1 MVFFVSS
8 TCRWTMRTEQAGL
21 NGDVRQAM
29 IIPVSAPGARPMS
42 IYEQVLSFIH
52 RPEPDLF
59 QQLAMNVFRHQYEA
73 VASYRRYCE
82 ACGVDPGSVHSAD
95 EVPAV
100 SNVAFKYAD
109 LAVEAAAESP
119 EAAIFLTSGTTQGRE
134 RRGRHIVARPDVYRA
149 SAIAHLR
156 TMLFPDDRRMPILA
170 MHPTSD
176 LMPESSLSAMI
187 SWCIAEFATGTHLTA
202 ASPDRVDVE
211 AATAFLTERE
221 ARGEPACILG
231 TTAAFAA
238 LFSRIRGTRGRLRL
252 APGSR
257 MMDTGGAKGQ
267 AVPMQPWEVI
277 ARAGDLL
284 GIAPAMVIN
293 EYGMTE
299 LCSQLYDATAFNYP
313 GGSSANAE
321 ERYKIAPPW
330 LRVTARD
337 PVTLRPLPDR
347 ETGLLT
353 FFDLANVGSVSA
365 VMTEDLGWVEQGRVR
380 VLGRTAG
387 VEARGCALGIGQ
399 FSAAE
404 AGEAAR

>member
-202 ASPDRVDVE
+202 ASPDRV
-211 AATAFLTERE
+211 
-221 ARGEPACILG
+221 
-231 TTAAFAA
+231 
-238 LFSRIRGTRGRLRL
+238 
-252 APGSR
+252 
-257 MMDTGGAKGQ
+257 
-267 AVPMQPWEVI
+267 
-277 ARAGDLL
+277 
-284 GIAPAMVIN
+284 
-293 EYGMTE
+293 
-299 LCSQLYDATAFNYP
+299 AFNIRSMKS
-313 GGSSANAE
+313 GSSAKMYNPSGAG
-321 ERYKIAPPW
+321 RS
-330 LRVTARD
+330 
-337 PVTLRPLPDR
+337 
-347 ETGLLT
+347 LT
-353 FFDLANVGSVSA
+353 Q
-365 VMTEDLGWVEQGRVR
+365 VMTASAESISSTGRI
-380 VLGRTAG
+380 GPKTSSFMIGESKDTSTRTVGAM
-387 VEARGCALGIGQ
+387 
-399 FSAAE
+399 
-404 AGEAAR
+404 